1 MSVSLFRYD
10 ADGEC
15 TLCYPVSTEDVYIRV
30 WNRAIAEE
38 NFRLFRECSGFT
50 VEQVSE
56 VLDELQRIKDWCER
70 NLDHSSRDY
79 SYMIWRP
86 DDLMQAIPE
95 EAEKS
100 SEPFEL

>member
-15 TLCYPVSTEDVYIRV
+15 TLCCPVSTEDVYIRI
-30 WNRAIAEE
+30 WSRAIAEE
-38 NFRLFRECSGFT
+38 NIRLFRECSGFT
-50 VEQVSE
+50 VEQTGE

-70 NLDHSSRDY
+70 NPDHSSRDY
-79 SYMIWRP
+79 SYMIWRL